1 MLGIGEGSGGST
13 RYRIAER
20 KRLQAVRKAAQQKAV
35 WQTKE
40 GQGIAEEADISLG
53 YDDTLEEEDELEREQ
68 RSGLMI

>member
-1 MLGIGEGSGGST
+1 MFGIGEGTGGST

-20 KRLQAVRKAAQQKAV
+20 KRLAAARKAAQQKAV
-35 WQTKE
+35 WQTTE